1 MGDDAVGNDAVEG
14 FTGRFTDQKL
24 LHVVRIGRQYFQAL
38 PELREIMEGVGRKTK
53 RQPFSAGVF
62 LGEEKGGDF
71 RPSIAL
77 IDLISHASERWV
89 MVDDNSEWLF
99 LCGRDIFGKSVI
111 KANVKDGIAIV
122 RNRAGEVLG
131 YGEIVDRL
139 ENSDRVFLRNRLD
152 RGDFLRREMG
162 KKGGKAKRTAKR

>member
-1 MGDDAVGNDAVEG
+1 MSDDAVDR
-14 FTGRFTDQKL
+14 FTGQFTDQKL
-24 LHVVRIGRQYFQAL
+24 LHVMKIGRQFYQVL
-38 PELREIMEGVGRKTK
+38 PELRELMEKVSKSTS

-62 LGEEKGGDF
+62 LGEEKGRDF
-71 RPSIAL
+71 RPSISL

-111 KANVKDGIAIV
+111 KANVKEGMAIV
-122 RNRAGEVLG
+122 RNKAGEVLG
-131 YGEIVDRL
+131 YGEITGRL
-139 ENSDRVFLRNRLD
+139 ENSDRVFLKNILD

-162 KKGGKAKRTAKR
+162 RKGRKGKH